1 MIDKPR
7 INNDSMIVINFIG
20 TKINKFQCNG
30 VAKFFIP
37 IVKNGFSVGKE
48 TALLFF

>member
-1 MIDKPR
+1 
-7 INNDSMIVINFIG
+7 MIVINFIG

-37 IVKNGFSVGKE
+37 IVKNEFSVGKKINV
-48 TALLFF
+48 LFARWLF